1 MNLYIL
7 VEGRRT
13 ESIVYPSWLGHL
25 LPGFKRLKDPF
36 MLKDNNVKGNHYYLF
51 DGGGYPNMLKDAVAG
66 AMDINEIGAFDYY
79 IICLDTDDE
88 DCYEREQAVL
98 DRLKDNG
105 VEPKA
110 ELVVITQKVCIESW
124 FLGNRELVKKSL
136 RGADI
141 EKYINFYNVGE
152 KDPELMPKPIYS
164 TDSIAMFH
172 YKYLRTLMKKNGMNY
187 TKGRPYEVCSKD
199 YLTELILRSYYTGHL
214 ESFSRFVD
222 LCMKIKE
229 RTQLP

>member
-1 MNLYIL
+1 MAVVIQTCLKT
-7 VEGRRT
+7 R
-13 ESIVYPSWLGHL
+13 WLGQWIL
-25 LPGFKRLKDPF
+25 MRLV
-36 MLKDNNVKGNHYYLF
+36 LS
-51 DGGGYPNMLKDAVAG
+51 
-66 AMDINEIGAFDYY
+66 IT

-88 DCYEREQAVL
+88 DYYEREQAVL

-152 KDPELMPKPIYS
+152 KDPELMSKPIYS

-172 YKYLRTLMKKNGMNY
+172 YKYLRTLMKKNG
-187 TKGRPYEVCSKD
+187 
-199 YLTELILRSYYTGHL
+199 ELYQRKTI
-214 ESFSRFVD
+214 
-222 LCMKIKE
+222 
-229 RTQLP
+229 